1 MWGIISLTI
10 VQAKTKGKNK
20 PQHKIWC
27 ILRWQW
33 HFLFLAA
40 LLYRKPNN
48 SLWLL
53 VIRVGRKTE
62 WIKSQCAL
70 VYWPTME
77 LDSLLCNYFNVRVIW
92 LLVAI
97 WHLDWEQS
105 LIFFFLHYCTQN
117 LITPAEKPLAAR
129 NEGISPIKKNRGLQ
143 SRWMRSRTRG
153 ILREKAHCKQ
163 SIWHS
168 AKHICQSP
176 LTENTL
182 RVRVLAHLQSFVSLL
197 LCISATKTQWNRTSE
212 FLGMC
217 HGHWRPPVLCMA
229 GYPAENGKCCKMYVW
244 EKNNTVIIP
253 KVLSEEECLV
263 SLNPMFFFKWQEV
276 SVNVGLW
283 EG

>member
-1 MWGIISLTI
+1 MSLTI

-27 ILRWQW
+27 MLRWQW

-105 LIFFFLHYCTQN
+105 LIFFFFALLHT
-117 LITPAEKPLAAR
+117 KPNHSSGEASCRKKRGHKPDQKKSWFAIALD
-129 NEGISPIKKNRGLQ
+129 EIKN
-143 SRWMRSRTRG
+143 
-153 ILREKAHCKQ
+153 
-163 SIWHS
+163 
-168 AKHICQSP
+168 
-176 LTENTL
+176 
-182 RVRVLAHLQSFVSLL
+182 
-197 LCISATKTQWNRTSE
+197 
-212 FLGMC
+212 
-217 HGHWRPPVLCMA
+217 
-229 GYPAENGKCCKMYVW
+229 
-244 EKNNTVIIP
+244 
-253 KVLSEEECLV
+253 
-263 SLNPMFFFKWQEV
+263 
-276 SVNVGLW
+276 
-283 EG
+283 